1 MGRTVGGP
9 GEGRE
14 GEVLV
19 EVDGLTKRY
28 GDELAVD
35 GVSFT
40 LRAGTVTG
48 FLGPNGAGKSTT
60 LRMMVGLTAPT
71 AGEARILG
79 HRFHDLP
86 DAPRAVGSI
95 VDGVGHHPG
104 RRAIDE
110 LRVSAAAI
118 GVDDARCHELLATV
132 GLAGAEHKR
141 VGAYSL
147 GMRQRLGIAQALLGD
162 PRVLLLDEPA
172 NGLDPEG
179 IGWVRKLLRSL
190 ADEGRAVL
198 VSSHLIDEVARLA
211 DDVLVID
218 RGRLVATGPV
228 SELLARAAGHGTV
241 RVRSEDDVRLIAA
254 LTPALPHDGSVTQA
268 AEGVTVT
275 GLDAVTVGRAARD
288 AGIALTELR
297 TTGAGLEEVFLGLTG
312 NGRRRRDD
320 APAGDVGGVGSA
332 TEVDA

>member
-1 MGRTVGGP
+1 MRDGD
-9 GEGRE
+9 
-14 GEVLV
+14 VLV
-19 EVDGLTKRY
+19 EVNGLTKRY
-28 GDELAVD
+28 GRELAVD
-35 GVSFT
+35 RVDFT

-118 GVDDARCHELLATV
+118 GVDDARCTELLDTV
-132 GLAGAEHKR
+132 GLAGAERKR
-141 VGAYSL
+141 VGDFSL

-179 IGWVRKLLRSL
+179 IGWVRTLLRRL

-198 VSSHLIDEVARLA
+198 VSSHLIDEIARLA

-218 RGRLVATGPV
+218 QGRLVATGSV
-228 SELLARAAGHGTV
+228 SELLARAAGHGIV
-241 RVRSEDDVRLIAA
+241 AVRSEDDVRLADAIA
-254 LTPALPHDGSVTQA
+254 PAMPADTGSVERA
-268 AEGVTVT
+268 PDGLRVS
-275 GLDAVTVGRAARD
+275 GLDAATVGRIARD
-288 AGIALTELR
+288 AGLALHELR
-297 TTGAGLEEVFLGLTG
+297 TTGAGLEDVFLGLTG
-312 NGRRRRDD
+312 NGRRRT
-320 APAGDVGGVGSA
+320 GS
-332 TEVDA
+332 TTDEVDA